1 MKNNR
6 VSSSQTG
13 GQISVEGG
21 NIPRNAAEL
30 NVPCGNGGNPRVIR
44 LKDNSI
50 PRYHDVKI
58 NGKNTWIDTFDAT
71 EELLDV

>member
-1 MKNNR
+1 M
-6 VSSSQTG
+6 
-13 GQISVEGG
+13 
-21 NIPRNAAEL
+21 